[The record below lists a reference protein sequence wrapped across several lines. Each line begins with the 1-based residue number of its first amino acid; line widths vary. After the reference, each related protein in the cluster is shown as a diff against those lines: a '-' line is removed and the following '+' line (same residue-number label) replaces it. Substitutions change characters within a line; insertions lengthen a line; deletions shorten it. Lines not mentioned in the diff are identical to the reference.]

1 MRRVGFY
8 YFCPMHVP
16 TSHIITAPVHL
27 DLRREDLTHAEYGG
41 NKLRKLK
48 YNLLKAKE
56 SGYKT
61 ILTFGGAWSNH
72 IYATAAACK
81 EHGFK
86 SIGVIRGEEPK
97 VYSDTLSFARMCG
110 MEFHFVSRQEYREK
124 HEDYFKAWL
133 RDQHGSVY
141 LIPEG
146 GSNYLGVQGCVEIL
160 NAEDKS
166 AYSHVACACGTGATA
181 AGLLIS
187 AGPQQKILAFSALK
201 DGGFLRDEIRKFV
214 YYALGDEEVADEL
227 MAQLEVITDYDE
239 GGYAKCSVRELE
251 YLRSFKAQHDIELD
265 GIYTGKMMLGLDDM
279 ISKKTFAEGSRIL
292 AIHSGGLQGN
302 VGIEQRLGHAIFE

>member
-1 MRRVGFY
+1 MAVSTTQIL
-8 YFCPMHVP
+8 
-16 TSHIITAPVHL
+16 TSPIRI
-27 DLRREDLTHAEYGG
+27 DLRREDLTHPFYGG

-56 SGYKT
+56 NGYAT

-81 EHGFK
+81 EQGFK

-97 VYSDTLSFARMCG
+97 VYSDTLSFARECG
-110 MEFHFVSRQEYREK
+110 MEFHFISRQEYREK

-160 NAEDKS
+160 TAEDKS
-166 AYSHVACACGTGATA
+166 TYSHVACACGTGATA

-187 AGPQQKILAFSALK
+187 AGPQQKVLAFSALK
-201 DGGFLRDEIRKFV
+201 DGGFLKDEIRKFV

-227 MAQLEVITDYDE
+227 MSQLEVVTEYDE
-239 GGYAKCSVRELE
+239 GGYAKCSERELE
-251 YLRSFKAQHDIELD
+251 YIRLFKAQNDIELD

-279 ISKKTFAEGSRIL
+279 ISKKVFAEGSKIL

-302 VGIEQRLGHAIFE
+302 VGIEKRIGKGLFD